1 MGGRSGSNRVSTKH
15 QRATTTAVLVLL
27 VFFIAITIAGV
38 SVYAFTASQRATNQN
53 TQATDQSTN
62 STLGLQLT
70 LSLNSTKIQSGE
82 KVNFTS
88 TLRNTLS
95 TVNNVSG
102 ADNWKLPESELLDG
116 FSCPSSF
123 DIQLFQGHYTIS
135 NISMAGA
142 PLQTD
147 TPAFPGPEC
156 PLMQFAYY
164 LFPPL
169 GNIAWP
175 PLGYNASLMGYYD
188 NATLSSFTSSANQYY
203 PPGTVISPCVPGPP
217 TPFPPGE
224 YTLAADDEWGQIAIV
239 HFTVAS
245 PTLPILS

>member
-1 MGGRSGSNRVSTKH
+1 M
-15 QRATTTAVLVLL
+15 

-175 PLGYNASLMGYYD
+175 P
-188 NATLSSFTSSANQYY
+188 NQYY